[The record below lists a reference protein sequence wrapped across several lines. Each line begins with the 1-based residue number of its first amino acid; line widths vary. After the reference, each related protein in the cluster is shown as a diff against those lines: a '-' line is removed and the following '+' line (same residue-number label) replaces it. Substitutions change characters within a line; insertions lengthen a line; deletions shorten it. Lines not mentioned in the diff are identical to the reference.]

1 MRRLM
6 LVALLVMPM
15 LVAGATIGRAASH
28 DTATTDPATTGSAH
42 ATESLESTTAAVLH
56 AGEELFAANCAVCHG
71 KSGGGI
77 AEARLAF
84 PPDHRHCT
92 RCHKPNNR
100 VVMPLSQM
108 ENDHDM
114 FSIGRPPQLRG
125 EGMSVTAPPQALF
138 AYVRATMPRYEP
150 GRLSDTD
157 YWKIVAFLTDLNR
170 RDDATAEAVAAA
182 VASQE

>member
-6 LVALLVMPM
+6 LVALLAMPL
-15 LVAGATIGRAASH
+15 LVAGATVGRAEE
-28 DTATTDPATTGSAH
+28 GSA
-42 ATESLESTTAAVLH
+42 EPTTVEVLDAGAV
-56 AGEELFAANCAVCHG
+56 LFAANCAVCHG
-71 KSGGGI
+71 RSGGGI

-114 FSIGRPPQLRG
+114 FSIGRPPALRG
-125 EGMSVTAPPQALF
+125 EGMAAVAPPTALF

-150 GRLSDTD
+150 GRLSDAE
-157 YWKIVAFLTDLNR
+157 YWKIVAFLTDLNH

-182 VASQE
+182 VASQD